1 MSTLTITSLTY
12 SRPDGSYVG
21 VVNGMPYHLL
31 DDITVCPPDL
41 WQAALELV
49 AANGEPPQEPPPPP
63 PEPAPMPKITRRQ
76 CARALFAR
84 TPPMITGEEAIAMSA
99 WAEPPAMIETVFAA
113 MPEPDQTSARIDFA
127 SELYERSNPL
137 LNAAMTAAGSTPA
150 EIDAFFRAAAAL

>member
-1 MSTLTITSLTY
+1 MTLAELIHRRL
-12 SRPDGSYVG
+12 DGSYVG

-31 DDITVCPPDL
+31 DDPAACPPDL
-41 WQAALELV
+41 WQAALDLV
-49 AANGEPPQEPPPPP
+49 ALEGEPPLEPPPPP

-84 TPPMITGEEAIAMSA
+84 MPPMITSAEAVAMAA

-113 MPEPDQTSARIDFA
+113 MPEPDQTNARIDFA
-127 SELYERSNPL
+127 SEVYERSNPL
-137 LNAAMTAAGSTPA
+137 LNAVMDAAGSTPA